1 MTSNRLVTLLR
12 ELTANQYS
20 DNVLL
25 MWLSNCENTVLTDV
39 LLASPEDCVEL
50 TELSDEKLIVPHP
63 WDKLYLPYM
72 QAQVAHANGEYDHYG
87 NYIALFNAYLEE
99 YARHILETV
108 QPAGGEAVT
117 HGYYLSAY
125 AIAVEH
131 GYKGTVEQ
139 WLKSLIGPQGDG
151 GKDAYTI
158 AVEQGFTGTV
168 EQWLASMKG
177 DAATVEIV
185 GADALAAVDEPTV
198 TEVEGSTPAARKYKL
213 GIPAGQR
220 GIPGEAGRLAIVGA
234 DALTPGAAPTVTE
247 MAGST
252 AQNRLYKLGIPQGQ
266 KGNKGDKGDTGG
278 TSLPIARANVPAG
291 TDDVYTATGDLL
303 PVVSVANNPEQISAV
318 GKGLQIVFIPMIANK
333 TESPK
338 LRLNGGEAIPIRMRW
353 YTNKGT
359 NESAPEATTNV
370 EVGSLMRGVP
380 YTLTFCG
387 KYWLV
392 DSQITSPSFDNT
404 TRGTLQ
410 SVANGFIGASGGNNF
425 AVPINYQNGVIR
437 NAMIST
443 TEAEKESNSINLVSE
458 GKASEMIRKDVTA
471 EWVAYYAENPNG
483 GPKEFAVT
491 LGAGRYFFSDVE
503 SFRAYATVV
512 EGSFNAGET
521 KLTFLTTLYDDF
533 IHYMQIFANGTLIYE
548 TELDAGGKSSDT
560 WLYQSGIA
568 ERVITSGKYPPP
580 TRADNGKF
588 LGCENGAATW
598 KTADELKGADGK
610 SAYQYAKD
618 GGYTGTEAEFAEKLA
633 QEMLSGTTGELTPTQ
648 VYDAVSAGIPV
659 KVQYTDPTFGLI
671 SFTAFNVS
679 ESLNAIASQII
690 AYYNGVC
697 ILAELDGDKSDNTW
711 GFHIITLA
719 QKTDIPSALPNPNAL
734 TFTGAVTGSYDG
746 SVPLTVEIP
755 RGDSIVPAP
764 SSADNGKYLGC
775 ENGAAKWLPVEAS
788 GGGDKWELINEFTI
802 PEGAEESNSLSLTK
816 DSNGNDF
823 VLKKALLLS
832 HFPPYTGES
841 TIPNFSFASINGIM
855 SGSSALVPNAYTSAW
870 PTLSKTSDRGGAY
883 FVDVSGIFQIEKALK
898 TDTSKLKSN
907 GIRVF
912 TNINSQNNI
921 DKEWMAIPNV
931 IGTIRE
937 IGGTAMLIYPGCWF
951 ALYGVRA

>member
-50 TELSDEKLIVPHP
+50 TELSDEKLLVPHP

-72 QAQVAHANGEYDHYG
+72 QAQVAHANGEYDHYA
-87 NYIALFNAYLEE
+87 NYIALYNAYLEE

-139 WLKSLIGPQGDG
+139 WLESLRGQKGDG

-158 AVEQGFTGTV
+158 AVENGFNGTV

-185 GADALAAVDEPTV
+185 GATALAAVDAPTV
-198 TEVEGSTPAARKYKL
+198 TEVEGSTPAERRYKL
-213 GIPAGQR
+213 GIPAGAR

-234 DALTPGAAPTVTE
+234 DALAPGAAPTVTE
-247 MAGST
+247 MADST
-252 AQNRLYKLGIPQGQ
+252 AQYRLYKLGIPQGQ

-443 TEAEKESNSINLVSE
+443 TEEEKESNSINLVSE

-471 EWVAYYAENPNG
+471 EWEAFINNYPGVAPED
-483 GPKEFAVT
+483 FAVT
-491 LGAGRYFFSDVE
+491 LGAGRYFFGDVE
-503 SFRAYATVV
+503 TFRAYATVV
-512 EGSFNAGET
+512 EWSFPAGET
-521 KLTFLTTLYDDF
+521 KLTFLTTLYDED
-533 IHYMQIFANGTLIYE
+533 IHHMQIFANGTLIYE
-548 TELDAGGKSSDT
+548 TDLDAVRKSSNT
-560 WLYQSGIA
+560 WLYQSGTA

-580 TRADNGKF
+580 TSSDNGMY
-588 LGCENGAATW
+588 LGCKNGAAT
-598 KTADELKGADGK
+598 
-610 SAYQYAKD
+610 
-618 GGYTGTEAEFAEKLA
+618 
-633 QEMLSGTTGELTPTQ
+633 
-648 VYDAVSAGIPV
+648 
-659 KVQYTDPTFGLI
+659 
-671 SFTAFNVS
+671 
-679 ESLNAIASQII
+679 
-690 AYYNGVC
+690 
-697 ILAELDGDKSDNTW
+697 
-711 GFHIITLA
+711 
-719 QKTDIPSALPNPNAL
+719 
-734 TFTGAVTGSYDG
+734 
-746 SVPLTVEIP
+746 
-755 RGDSIVPAP
+755 
-764 SSADNGKYLGC
+764 
-775 ENGAAKWLPVEAS
+775 WLPVEAS
-788 GGGDKWELINEFTI
+788 GGGKEWRLINKFTI
-802 PEGAEESNSLSLTK
+802 ETEDLVKIYFDKDLDGNPFELSE
-816 DSNGNDF
+816 
-823 VLKKALLLS
+823 VLIFGDGRNA
-832 HFPPYTGES
+832 T
-841 TIPNFSFASINGIM
+841 TN
-855 SGSSALVPNAYTSAW
+855 SGSTGVSVFFRFGDGSVGAGSQQYVYPIRLNSGDLSFQRGFMSFVQIITDTTAIGFAGALVNSASTSGGNLKV
-870 PTLSKTSDRGGAY
+870 TISDIGAC
-883 FVDVSGIFQIEKALK
+883 DA
-898 TDTSKLKSN
+898 
-907 GIRVF
+907 
-912 TNINSQNNI
+912 
-921 DKEWMAIPNV
+921 
-931 IGTIRE
+931 IRE
-937 IGGTAMLIYPGCWF
+937 IAIFPGNNSTV
-951 ALYGVRA
+951 LYGVGTIVSVWGR

>member
-1 MTSNRLVTLLR
+1 MTSNRLITLLR

-50 TELSDEKLIVPHP
+50 TELSDEKLLVPHP

-99 YARHILETV
+99 YARHIMETV

-158 AVEQGFTGTV
+158 AVENGFNGTV

-185 GADALAAVDEPTV
+185 GATALAV
-198 TEVEGSTPAARKYKL
+198 
-213 GIPAGQR
+213 
-220 GIPGEAGRLAIVGA
+220 
-234 DALTPGAAPTVTE
+234 GAAPTVTE

-252 AQNRLYKLGIPQGQ
+252 AQYRLYKLGIPQGP
-266 KGNKGDKGDTGG
+266 KGDTGG
-278 TSLPIARANVPAG
+278 TSLPIARAYVPEG
-291 TDDVYTATGDLL
+291 PDDAYTATWDLL
-303 PVVSVANNPEQISAV
+303 PVESVANNPEQVHAV
-318 GKGLQIVFIPMIANK
+318 WKGMQIIFIPVVSNK
-333 TESPK
+333 TQSPT
-338 LRLNGGEAIPIRMRW
+338 LRINGGEAIPIRMRW

-359 NESAPEATTNV
+359 NENAPEATTNV

-491 LGAGRYFFSDVE
+491 LGAGRYFFGE
-503 SFRAYATVV
+503 AEFRAYATVV

-533 IHYMQIFANGTLIYE
+533 MHYLQIFANGTLIYE
-548 TELDAGGKSSDT
+548 TELNAGGKSSDT

-580 TRADNGKF
+580 TSSDNGKY

-598 KTADELKGADGK
+598 KPVDELKGADGK
-610 SAYQYAKD
+610 SAYQYAQD
-618 GGYTGTEAEFAEKLA
+618 GGYTGTETEFAEKLA
-633 QEMLSGTTGELTPTQ
+633 QEMLSGTTDDLTPTQ

-659 KVQYTDPTFGLI
+659 KVQYTDSTYGVI

-679 ESLNAIASQII
+679 ESLNVIVSEII
-690 AYYNGVC
+690 ANGNGVYMLC
-697 ILAELDGDKSDNTW
+697 ELFGDKSSNRW
-711 GFHIITLA
+711 GFNITTLA
-719 QKTDIPSALPNPNAL
+719 QKTDIPTALPNPNAM

-746 SVPLTVEIP
+746 SAPLSVKIP
-755 RGDSIVPAP
+755 
-764 SSADNGKYLGC
+764 SAVTDDHINSLIDTKLGVI
-775 ENGAAKWLPVEAS
+775 ENGS
-788 GGGDKWELINEFTI
+788 
-802 PEGAEESNSLSLTK
+802 
-816 DSNGNDF
+816 
-823 VLKKALLLS
+823 
-832 HFPPYTGES
+832 Y
-841 TIPNFSFASINGIM
+841 
-855 SGSSALVPNAYTSAW
+855 
-870 PTLSKTSDRGGAY
+870 
-883 FVDVSGIFQIEKALK
+883 
-898 TDTSKLKSN
+898 
-907 GIRVF
+907 
-912 TNINSQNNI
+912 
-921 DKEWMAIPNV
+921 
-931 IGTIRE
+931 
-937 IGGTAMLIYPGCWF
+937 
-951 ALYGVRA
+951 